1 MTGHYNEVHILVQLT
16 FPCLGAGEPEPPDVA
31 WIFGLKFLG
40 YDKPLAIQYT
50 YIYTCLYI
58 YMNIWLCV
66 YIYIHIWLCIYT
78 YIWLC
83 IYICICMYVW
93 MDGWMH
99 ACMFLRYPWIPWFS
113 IGSMIDSFSGPSHRD
128 WWLKSTSETTS
139 LKPKMGTSPNQHGHH
154 LKTTQPSTGYVTS
167 MTKPTQIPSNGT
179 FTNHYCE
186 LREPQTFHMKHHK
199 QCNQS

>member
-1 MTGHYNEVHILVQLT
+1 MKFT
-16 FPCLGAGEPEPPDVA
+16 FSFSSPFPASEPESRNHQMWLGFLA
-31 WIFGLKFLG
+31 WNFLVMTSHLQFNIHI
-40 YDKPLAIQYT
+40 YIHV
-50 YIYTCLYI
+50 YIYIYI
-58 YMNIWLCV
+58 YEYMIMCV
-66 YIYIHIWLCIYT
+66 YIYTYDYVYIHIYD
-78 YIWLC
+78 YV
-83 IYICICMYVW
+83 YICICMYVW

-167 MTKPTQIPSNGT
+167 MTNPTQIPSNGT